1 MTHLSGGT
9 NHHVH
14 ISARYRESAG
24 APESLFCKFLPCDPT
39 KKELI
44 ANTNMGLREARFY
57 KEVAPLIEL
66 RMPEIYYAEC
76 DQHDGAFVVLMENIE
91 TSGCSVSDGTQ
102 TVSVDSAARALEEL
116 ANMHR
121 QFESPQA
128 KQKTLPW
135 LTEKLYA
142 NAGGSNYGPNM
153 LQYGLDNHRDKL
165 SPAFASVAEIYIE
178 QHPALHALWTQG
190 PKTLIHGD
198 THIGNVFD
206 DQGHTGFLDWGII
219 SIGTPMRDLSYFLIM
234 CMSTEDR
241 RNHQEDLIKHY
252 LDVRNAGQGVNITF
266 DEAWRAHQLH
276 AAYGVPASC
285 HVVTFPESASDR
297 RKIFA
302 DAFLRRV
309 QAALEDLDVVKV
321 VKGVL

>member
-1 MTHLSGGT
+1 M
-9 NHHVH
+9 
-14 ISARYRESAG
+14 
-24 APESLFCKFLPCDPT
+24 
-39 KKELI
+39 
-44 ANTNMGLREARFY
+44 
-57 KEVAPLIEL
+57 
-66 RMPEIYYAEC
+66 
-76 DQHDGAFVVLMENIE
+76 
-91 TSGCSVSDGTQ
+91 
-102 TVSVDSAARALEEL
+102 
-116 ANMHR
+116 
-121 QFESPQA
+121 
-128 KQKTLPW
+128 
-135 LTEKLYA
+135 
-142 NAGGSNYGPNM
+142 
-153 LQYGLDNHRDKL
+153 
-165 SPAFASVAEIYIE
+165 
-178 QHPALHALWTQG
+178 
-190 PKTLIHGD
+190 
-198 THIGNVFD
+198 FD